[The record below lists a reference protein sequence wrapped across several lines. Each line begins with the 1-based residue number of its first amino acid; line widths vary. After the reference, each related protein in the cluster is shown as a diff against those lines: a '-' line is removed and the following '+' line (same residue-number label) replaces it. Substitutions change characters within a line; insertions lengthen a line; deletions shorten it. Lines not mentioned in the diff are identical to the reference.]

1 MALIDDIRAFVPQC
15 AQEEADR
22 TLMLER
28 LAADPQAFER
38 TSPLHFTASAWT
50 VDPAFEQTLLVYHRI
65 FDSWSWVGG
74 HADGEQDLAA
84 VARRELAEETGIQ
97 GAYLAHLGLQPIFS
111 LEAVPVAGHMRH
123 GQWVS
128 SHAHLNVT
136 YLFIANP
143 EEPIRIQPEENTGV
157 RWVPLDEVIPL
168 STEPW
173 ICERCYKKLIER
185 TKALGGVQS
194 CHTTGPRPGST
205 V

>member
-1 MALIDDIRAFVPQC
+1 MALIDDIRAFVPGC
-15 AQEEADR
+15 PQEEADR
-22 TLMLER
+22 LLMLER
-28 LAADPQAFER
+28 LEADPLAFDR

-50 VDPAFEQTLLVYHRI
+50 VDPKGEQTLLVYHNI

-84 VARRELAEETGIQ
+84 VAKRELAEETGVTAAWLVNM
-97 GAYLAHLGLQPIFS
+97 GMNRIFS

-136 YLFIANP
+136 YLFVADP
-143 EEPIRIQPEENTGV
+143 ASPLREKPDENSGV
-157 RWVPLDEVIPL
+157 RWASLDDVCAL

-173 ICERCYKKLIER
+173 MCEHVYGKLISR
-185 TKALGGVQS
+185 TRDMRARLS
-194 CHTTGPRPGST
+194 LA
-205 V
+205 

>member
-1 MALIDDIRAFVPQC
+1 MALIDDIRAFVPGC
-15 AQEEADR
+15 PQEEADR
-22 TLMLER
+22 LLRLER
-28 LAADPQAFER
+28 LEADPLALDR

-50 VDPAFEQTLLVYHRI
+50 VDPKGEQTLLVYHNI

-84 VARRELAEETGIQ
+84 VAKRELAEETGVTAAWLVNM
-97 GAYLAHLGLQPIFS
+97 GMNRIFS

-143 EEPIRIQPEENTGV
+143 DDPIRPQLDENSGV
-157 RWVPLDEVIPL
+157 RWVGLDEVIPL

-173 ICERCYKKLIER
+173 ICERCYKKLIAHTREVLYKDPAER
-185 TKALGGVQS
+185 CGNA
-194 CHTTGPRPGST
+194 R
-205 V
+205 

>member
-1 MALIDDIRAFVPQC
+1 MALIDDIRAFVPGC
-15 AQEEADR
+15 PQEEADR
-22 TLMLER
+22 LLMLER
-28 LAADPQAFER
+28 LEADPLAFDR

-50 VDPAFEQTLLVYHRI
+50 VDPKGEQTLLVYHNI

-84 VARRELAEETGIQ
+84 VAKRELAEETGVT
-97 GAYLAHLGLQPIFS
+97 AAWLVNLGMNKIFS

-123 GQWVS
+123 DQWVS

-143 EEPIRIQPEENTGV
+143 DVPVFVQPEENSAV
-157 RWVPLDEVIPL
+157 RWAPLDEVIPL

-173 ICERCYKKLIER
+173 ICEHCYAKLIER
-185 TKALGGVQS
+185 TREVLYKDPAERCGNA
-194 CHTTGPRPGST
+194 R
-205 V
+205 

>member
-1 MALIDDIRAFVPQC
+1 MALIDDIRAFEPRC
-15 AQEEADR
+15 PQEEVDR
-22 TLMLER
+22 LLMLER
-28 LAADPQAFER
+28 LEADPLAFDR

-50 VDPAFEQTLLVYHRI
+50 VDPKGEQTLLVYHNI

-74 HADGEQDLAA
+74 HADGEQNLAA
-84 VARRELAEETGIQ
+84 VAKRELAEETGVTAAWLVNM
-97 GAYLAHLGLQPIFS
+97 GMNRIFS

-143 EEPIRIQPEENTGV
+143 DDPIRPQLDENSGV
-157 RWVPLDEVIPL
+157 RWVGLDEVIPL

-173 ICERCYKKLIER
+173 ICERCYKKLIAHTREVLYKDPAER
-185 TKALGGVQS
+185 CGNA
-194 CHTTGPRPGST
+194 R
-205 V
+205 